1 MQLLKHMFKRMDPT
15 VMMTSSERP
24 HGEVQLS
31 FKLDATR
38 ETLLVKV
45 IKARDLTAKDLR
57 GRAADPYVKVRYI
70 HLMWPNW

>member
-15 VMMTSSERP
+15 VMMALSERP

-57 GRAADPYVKVRYI
+57 GRAADPYVKVRYSTFI
-70 HLMWPNW
+70 